1 MRNLSLLLASTATLA
16 AACSGG
22 SDTAGLAVQGL
33 HGAQPTAAD
42 SAGTAYTLR
51 RGVLA
56 LEHIELDL
64 PLGVRCAD
72 VADQVVG
79 ARCDAADAPDDGEDK
94 LRIDGPLTV
103 DLVAGTSTPSLAGV
117 VIPAGTYRR
126 VDLRVVDFALQ
137 ADFELH
143 GTPTVLDLRTDFSE
157 DIRVEQPGGVPVAP
171 GDDLIARFALAD
183 WLAGVDLVA
192 CIDGGVAVTG
202 GVAVVD
208 ERVCPGVDDAIKR
221 NMKDSGDLGDS
232 SDDLGDDH

>member
-1 MRNLSLLLASTATLA
+1 MRNLCLLLASTATLV
-16 AACSGG
+16 ACGDS
-22 SDTAGLAVQGL
+22 SDTAGISVHALR
-33 HGAQPTAAD
+33 GATPTAAD
-42 SAGTAYTLR
+42 SAGTSYTLQS
-51 RGVLA
+51 GVMV

-79 ARCDAADAPDDGEDK
+79 ARCDAADSADDGEDK

-126 VDLRVVDFALQ
+126 VDLRVDDFAIR
-137 ADFELH
+137 ADFDLH

-183 WLAGVDLVA
+183 WLVGVDLVA
-192 CIDGGVAVTG
+192 CIDDAVTVTG

-208 ERVCPGVDDAIKR
+208 DRACPGVDDAIKR
-221 NMKDSGDLGDS
+221 NMKESGDLGDS

>member
-1 MRNLSLLLASTATLA
+1 MRNLFLLLASTATLV
-16 AACSGG
+16 ACT
-22 SDTAGLAVQGL
+22 SDSDRAGLSVQAL
-33 HGAQPTAAD
+33 HGATPTAAD
-42 SAGTAYTLR
+42 SGGTTYTLR
-51 RGVLA
+51 RGVMA
-56 LEHIELDL
+56 LEHIELDM
-64 PLGVRCAD
+64 PLGVRCTD
-72 VADQVVG
+72 VADQLVG
-79 ARCDAADAPDDGEDK
+79 VRCDAADSPDDGEDK

-126 VDLRVVDFALQ
+126 VDLRVVDFAIE
-137 ADFELH
+137 ADFDLH
-143 GTPTVLDLRTDFSE
+143 GAPTVLDLRTDFSE

-183 WLAGVDLVA
+183 WLVGVDLVA
-192 CIDGGVAVTG
+192 CIDAGVTVTG

-208 ERVCPGVDDAIKR
+208 DRGCPGVDDAIKR